1 MKTLFLAASILFFTG
16 YSSQLISQTS
26 TEGEMTFTVRTV
38 TFNGNFSPKH
48 VLAIWVEDSNGF
60 VLSRKLRAVKRKQYL
75 YTWNTQSG
83 GNVVDAVTGETLL
96 SHQTH
101 TVSWDCKDV
110 NGNLVPDG
118 EYTVYVEF
126 TEAHEQGPLKGI
138 VFTKG
143 SEPVSLAPVDDA
155 NFKDLALS
163 FEPVIAVTAAY
174 TFIAEDL
181 TVTFT
186 NTSTGA
192 TNYAW
197 DFGDENS
204 STEENPVHT
213 YADAGTYTVILTAE
227 AGSSSATYQE
237 SVTVSAPAVVSAAY
251 TFVAEE
257 LTVSFTN
264 TSTGATS
271 YAWDFGDENSSTEEN
286 PVHSYAD
293 AGTYTV
299 ILTAE
304 SGSSSATYQES
315 VVVSSTV
322 GIGDSY
328 ATVSQVYPN
337 PTSGI
342 IMINL
347 EGQAGSCTFKIYS
360 LDGSLLYSEQK
371 YNPGMHMVN
380 ISGYKSGTYLLQVDN
395 DSHSSS
401 QLIIK
406 E

>member
-1 MKTLFLAASILFFTG
+1 MKALFLVASVLLLTG
-16 YSSQLISQTS
+16 YTAQLKSQTP
-26 TEGEMTFTVRTV
+26 TEGEMTFIVRTV
-38 TFNGNFSPKH
+38 TVNGNFSPKH
-48 VLAIWVEDSNGF
+48 VLAIWVEDSDGF

-101 TVSWDCKDV
+101 TVTWDCKDA

-118 EYTVYVEF
+118 DYTVYVEF
-126 TEAHEQGPLKGI
+126 TEAHEQGPLRGI
-138 VFTKG
+138 AFTKG
-143 SEPVSLAPVDDA
+143 TESVSLTPVEDA

-163 FEPVIAVTAAY
+163 FAPVIAVSAAY
-174 TFIAEDL
+174 TFAAEDL

-192 TNYAW
+192 TSYGW
-197 DFGDENS
+197 DFGDGNS
-204 STEENPVHT
+204 STDENPLHT

-227 AGSSSATYQE
+227 TGSSSATHQE
-237 SVTVSAPAVVSAAY
+237 SVTVSSP
-251 TFVAEE
+251 
-257 LTVSFTN
+257 
-264 TSTGATS
+264 
-271 YAWDFGDENSSTEEN
+271 
-286 PVHSYAD
+286 
-293 AGTYTV
+293 
-299 ILTAE
+299 
-304 SGSSSATYQES
+304 
-315 VVVSSTV
+315 V
-322 GIGDSY
+322 GIVGSY
-328 ATVSQVYPN
+328 ATVPQVYPN

-342 IMINL
+342 VMINL
-347 EGQAGSCTFKIYS
+347 EGQAGSSTFKIYS

>member
-1 MKTLFLAASILFFTG
+1 MKALFLVASVILLTG
-16 YSSQLISQTS
+16 YSTQLISQTP

-38 TFNGNFSPKH
+38 TVNGNFSPKH
-48 VLAIWVEDSNGF
+48 VLAIWVEDSDGF
-60 VLSRKLRAVKRKQYL
+60 VLSRKLRAVSRKQYL

-101 TVSWDCKDV
+101 TVTWDCKDV

-126 TEAHEQGPLKGI
+126 TEAHEQGPLRGI

-143 SEPVSLAPVDDA
+143 SEPLSMTPVDDA
-155 NFKDLALS
+155 NFKDLTLS

-174 TFIAEDL
+174 TFVAEDL
-181 TVTFT
+181 
-186 NTSTGA
+186 
-192 TNYAW
+192 
-197 DFGDENS
+197 
-204 STEENPVHT
+204 
-213 YADAGTYTVILTAE
+213 
-227 AGSSSATYQE
+227 
-237 SVTVSAPAVVSAAY
+237 SVT
-251 TFVAEE
+251 
-257 LTVSFTN
+257 FTN

-271 YAWDFGDENSSTEEN
+271 YAWDFGDGNSSTEEN
-286 PVHSYAD
+286 PMHSYAE

-304 SGSSSATYQES
+304 AGSSIATHQES
-315 VVVSSTV
+315 VTVSAPV

-328 ATVSQVYPN
+328 ETLPQVYPN

-342 IMINL
+342 VMINL
-347 EGQAGSCTFKIYS
+347 EGQAGSSTIKIYG
-360 LDGSLLYSEQK
+360 LDGGLLYSEQK
-371 YNPGMHMVN
+371 YSPGIHMVN

-395 DSHSSS
+395 DSNSSF

>member
-16 YSSQLISQTS
+16 YSSHLISQTP

-38 TFNGNFSPKH
+38 TVNGNFSPKH

-60 VLSRKLRAVKRKQYL
+60 VLSRKLRAVKRKEYL

-118 EYTVYVEF
+118 QYTVYVEF

-174 TFIAEDL
+174 TFVAENL

-192 TNYAW
+192 ASYGW
-197 DFGDENS
+197 DFGDGNS

-213 YADAGTYTVILTAE
+213 YTDAGTYAVILTAE
-227 AGSSSATYQE
+227 AGSSSATHQE
-237 SVTVSAPAVVSAAY
+237 SVTVSSP
-251 TFVAEE
+251 
-257 LTVSFTN
+257 
-264 TSTGATS
+264 
-271 YAWDFGDENSSTEEN
+271 
-286 PVHSYAD
+286 
-293 AGTYTV
+293 
-299 ILTAE
+299 
-304 SGSSSATYQES
+304 
-315 VVVSSTV
+315 V
-322 GIGDSY
+322 GISDSY
-328 ATVSQVYPN
+328 ATVPQVYPN

-342 IMINL
+342 VMINL
-347 EGQAGSCTFKIYS
+347 DGQTGSSTIKIFN
-360 LDGSLLYSEQK
+360 LGGSLLYSEQK
-371 YNPGMHMVN
+371 YNPGIHMIN
-380 ISGYKSGTYLLQVDN
+380 ISGYKSGTYLFQVDH
-395 DSHSSS
+395 DTHSSF